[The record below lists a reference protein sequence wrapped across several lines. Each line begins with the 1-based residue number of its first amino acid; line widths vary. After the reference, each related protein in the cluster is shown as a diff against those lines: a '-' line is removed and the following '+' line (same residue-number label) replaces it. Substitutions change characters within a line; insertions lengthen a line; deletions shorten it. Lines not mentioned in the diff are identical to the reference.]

1 MKGQLASDRELVAKM
16 LSGDERAFEAFFNTY
31 FAGLFRFVVS
41 RLGKNGFVAEEVV
54 QNAMCKAV
62 SKLSTYRGE
71 AALFTW
77 LCTFCRHEIS
87 QHLKQSNGYEVL
99 MEDDPEILAALES
112 LLIAAERPDKAVLRK
127 ELIDMVR
134 AAMNALPDHYAKVLE
149 WKYIDGLA
157 IKEIAEKMNIGIK
170 AAESLMTR
178 ARQSFRDAFLSL
190 QSRISINEV

>member
-1 MKGQLASDRELVAKM
+1 MKGQLASDKELVAKM

-31 FAGLFRFVVS
+31 FAGLFRFVVA
-41 RLGKNGFVAEEVV
+41 RIGKNGFVAEEVV

-87 QHLKQSNGYEVL
+87 QHLKQSKGYEVL
-99 MEDDPEILAALES
+99 MEDNPEILAALES

-127 ELIDMVR
+127 ELIDLVR

-157 IKEIAEKMNIGIK
+157 IKEIAEKMNIGVK